1 MDLVLIWAALLSFA
15 ILIYV
20 ILDGFDLGIGILFP
34 WGRDAKERDMMMNSI
49 APVWD
54 GNETWLIFGGG
65 GLFAAFPLA
74 YSILMPA
81 LYIPVLVMLFALVF
95 RGVAFEF
102 RFKSERSQGVWDG
115 AFNFGSSVAAFA
127 QGLILGAFIQGL
139 EVTEGVYT
147 GGTLDWLTPF
157 SLMTGFALMC
167 GYSLLGA
174 TWLIIKTTGELQQ
187 WAYQAARWLLL
198 IVLAWI
204 AMVSLWTPLAKP
216 EVAERWF
223 SWPNFLFLS
232 PIPVA
237 TLVVAFALWRA
248 LKKQRERAPFILS
261 VSLFFLSFIGL
272 AVSIW
277 PYTIPY
283 QVTLWET
290 AAPPESQSFLLVGAV
305 ILVPLILGYTAFSY
319 RIFKGKVV
327 AGRSY
332 Y

>member
-1 MDLVLIWAALLSFA
+1 MDLALIWAGLLAFA

-34 WGRDAKERDMMMNSI
+34 WGQDARERGIMMNSI

-54 GNETWLIFGGG
+54 GNETWLVFGGG

-81 LYIPVLVMLFALVF
+81 LYVPVLVMLFALVF
-95 RGVAFEF
+95 RGIAFEF

-127 QGLILGAFIQGL
+127 QGLILGAFIQGV
-139 EVTEGVYT
+139 EVTEGTY
-147 GGTLDWLTPF
+147 GGGVLDWLTPF

-174 TWLIIKTTGELQQ
+174 TWLIIKTTGELQL

-198 IVLAWI
+198 IVLGWI
-204 AMVSLWTPLAKP
+204 GMVSLWTPLTKL
-216 EVAERWF
+216 ELAERWF
-223 SWPNFLFLS
+223 SWPNVLLLS

-237 TLVVAFALWRA
+237 TGIVALTLWRA
-248 LKKQRERAPFILS
+248 LKKHKEYTPFILT
-261 VSLFFLSFIGL
+261 VLLFGLSFIGL
-272 AVSIW
+272 AVTIW
-277 PYTIPY
+277 PFTIPY
-283 QVTLWET
+283 QVTIWEA
-290 AAPPESQSFLLVGAV
+290 AAPPASQGFLLVGASLL
-305 ILVPLILGYTAFSY
+305 IPLILGYTVFSY
-319 RIFKGKVV
+319 RVFKGKVV
-327 AGRSY
+327 EGEGY
-332 Y
+332 H